1 MNENAPCTTSSALQT
16 FTGLLYLAAIVLALA
31 LILCAA

>member
-1 MNENAPCTTSSALQT
+1 MNETIPCTTSSAMQT

-31 LILCAA
+31 LVLFAI